1 MLKIKNFI
9 RIILFASSLS
19 VLFGA
24 SSMTQAAS
32 TKNLNIAV
40 LICCGMESGWD
51 STFVHA
57 MDRMVAAKPHGLNI
71 TYTLTDPIYGDDV
84 VDAMTLFAES
94 GEYDIIFNHTGMP
107 NVSKVNGD
115 YPDIA
120 FVSSGSGN
128 TGGTGNHYWIYKR
141 VHEAAYA
148 MGVMA
153 GHLTEN
159 GKLGVV
165 GTFPADD
172 VNDEIN
178 AYFAGAR
185 SVRPDIKQ
193 TVSFIESWYDPGKA
207 AEMTS
212 AQIATGADIIFSLAN
227 NFTACEDAGI
237 LCFGNFADES
247 PYSPTTIVSSAMAVW
262 DPDIK
267 RIIDAW
273 WDFKENGKPHSGTP
287 VLKFASMAEG
297 GSKMAPLNPAIMDRI
312 PEDVRKAVEK
322 TVADIKSG
330 DLVVELDVSVPKS
343 N

>member
-9 RIILFASSLS
+9 KIILFASSFS
-19 VLFGA
+19 MLFGA
-24 SSMTQAAS
+24 TSVTQAAS

-51 STFVHA
+51 STFVHS
-57 MDRMVAAKPHGLNI
+57 MDRIVAAKPHGLNI

-94 GEYDIIFNHTGMP
+94 GDYDIIFNHTGMP
-107 NVSKVNGD
+107 NVSQVNGD

-128 TGGTGNHYWIYKR
+128 TGGTDNHYWIYKR

-153 GHLTEN
+153 GHLTNN

-185 SVRPDIKQ
+185 SVRSDIKQ

-207 AEMTS
+207 AEMTA

-262 DPDIK
+262 DPDIM
-267 RIIDAW
+267 RIVDAW
-273 WDFKENGKPHSGTP
+273 WDFKENGKPHSGQP
-287 VLKFASMAEG
+287 RIKFASMAEG

-312 PEDVRKAVEK
+312 PEDVRKAVEQ
-322 TVADIKSG
+322 TLADIKSG

>member
-9 RIILFASSLS
+9 KIFLFTSFLTSGLGFMQMAH
-19 VLFGA
+19 
-24 SSMTQAAS
+24 AAE
-32 TKNLNIAV
+32 TKNVNIAV

-51 STFVHA
+51 STFVDS
-57 MDRMVAAKPHGLNI
+57 MTRVQAAKPHGLNI
-71 TYTLTDPIYGDDV
+71 TFEYSDPIYGDDV
-84 VDAMTLFAES
+84 VDAMHLYAES

-128 TGGTGNHYWIYKR
+128 TGGTDNHYWIYKR
-141 VHEAAYA
+141 VHEATYVL
-148 MGVMA
+148 GVMA

-178 AYFAGAR
+178 AFFAGAR

-193 TVSFIESWYDPGKA
+193 SVSFIESWYDPGKA

-212 AQIATGADIIFSLAN
+212 AQISTGADIIFSLAN

-237 LCFGNFADES
+237 ICFGNFADES
-247 PYSPTTIVSSAMAVW
+247 PYSPSTILSSAMAVW
-262 DPDIK
+262 DPDIT
-267 RIIDAW
+267 RVIDAW

-287 VLKFASMAEG
+287 VLKYATMAQG
-297 GSKMAPLNPAIMDRI
+297 GTAIAPLNPALLERVPADVIKIVEQTIKDIM
-312 PEDVRKAVEK
+312 
-322 TVADIKSG
+322 SG

>member
-1 MLKIKNFI
+1 MLKIKNYI
-9 RIILFASSLS
+9 KI
-19 VLFGA
+19 VLLTSFFGA
-24 SSMTQAAS
+24 IFSVANVAQAAE
-32 TKNLNIAV
+32 TKNVNIAI

-51 STFVHA
+51 STFVDS
-57 MDRMVAAKPHGLNI
+57 MKRVQAAKPHGLNI
-71 TYTLTDPIYGDDV
+71 TFEYSDPIYGDDV
-84 VDAMTLFAES
+84 VDAMNLYAES

-178 AYFAGAR
+178 AFFAGAR

-193 TVSFIESWYDPGKA
+193 SVSFIESWYDPGKA

-212 AQIATGADIIFSLAN
+212 AQISTGADIIFSLAN

-237 LCFGNFADES
+237 ICFGNFADES
-247 PYSPTTIVSSAMAVW
+247 PYSPSTILSSAMAIW
-262 DPDIK
+262 DPDIT
-267 RIIDAW
+267 RVIDAW

-287 VLKFASMAEG
+287 VLKYATMAQG
-297 GSKMAPLNPAIMDRI
+297 GTAIAPLNSALLDRVPADVIKIVEQTIEDIM
-312 PEDVRKAVEK
+312 
-322 TVADIKSG
+322 SG